1 MLAVRKILDIV
12 TQSPVIPDQN
22 VDECHIKKSG
32 FNRKV
37 EAALIYDSDELFLFI

>member
-1 MLAVRKILDIV
+1 MLIMINSTPWCRSMVNGLLD
-12 TQSPVIPDQN
+12 
-22 VDECHIKKSG
+22 KSG